1 MPSIE
6 SAFPSDLEIPSD
18 EIIKKS
24 IVIFHDESTFQAND
38 EESWMWGEH
47 AQCVSKPNDVVQE

>member
-6 SAFPSDLEIPSD
+6 TAFPSNLEISSD

-38 EESWMWGEH
+38 EENWMWGEH
-47 AQCVSKPNDVVQE
+47 GNAF